1 MRTVVI
7 YSAGEQVE
15 EPMSETTLHI
25 PIPNLME
32 SEKKST
38 DIALLLARRVQA
50 DKVIIYRKEGK

>member
-7 YSAGEQVE
+7 YSAGEPVE
-15 EPMSETTLHI
+15 EPMNENTIHI

-38 DIALLLARRVQA
+38 EIALQTARRMQA
-50 DKVIIYRKEGK
+50 DKVIIYRGKE